1 MGATSSPERL
11 SLLLGLAVMMAATL
25 PRYLIGDH
33 QTRLILLAVAIL
45 AVLGVALAQ
54 WRLLAAEARRR
65 LPALLRR
72 LAACLVAGLAAMAAW
87 QGLVAGWQGGALLA
101 SHGTTL
107 GVLLHAM
114 GIWFRPVAER

>member
-11 SLLLGLAVMMAATL
+11 SLLVGLAVMMAATL
-25 PRYLIGDH
+25 PRYLIGGH
-33 QTRLILLAVAIL
+33 QTRLILLAFAIV

-54 WRLLAAEARRR
+54 WRLLAAEARSR

-72 LAACLVAGLAAMAAW
+72 LVVCLAVGLVAMAAW
-87 QGLVAGWQGGALLA
+87 QGLVAGWSGWALLA

-107 GVLLHAM
+107 GLLLHAL
-114 GIWFRPVAER
+114 GIWLRPVVSK

>member
-11 SLLLGLAVMMAATL
+11 SLLVGLAVMMAATL
-25 PRYLIGDH
+25 PRYLIGGH
-33 QTRLILLAVAIL
+33 QTRLILLAFAIV

-54 WRLLAAEARRR
+54 WRLLAAEARAR

-72 LAACLVAGLAAMAAW
+72 LVVFLVVGLVAMAAW
-87 QGLVAGWQGGALLA
+87 QGLVAGWSGWALLA

-107 GVLLHAM
+107 GLLLHAL
-114 GIWFRPVAER
+114 GIWLRPLRD